1 MRPAVSAAPDI
12 GAPLFNDKGLHVL
25 SILRSDARSRET
37 IKPVV
42 DHAP

>member
-25 SILRSDARSRET
+25 LWVAHVREQHGT
-37 IKPVV
+37 RQ
-42 DHAP
+42 